1 MPTFSED
8 SLLAV
13 RFGNA
18 RTGFD
23 LVGIVD
29 AALPIARITADV
41 LAQDSKDIP
50 LLEEYV
56 LRLVDQGEK
65 TPESIAG
72 FLGLDVA
79 MVNQTVA
86 VLFGS
91 DDLRWTAPVP
101 GTVPD
106 PRLRLT
112 EKGRFT
118 ATKAAAI
125 VPVRVSQSLVFDQ
138 MLWRASPY
146 TRRSTIARDVAAEA
160 GMIMLPAARSGPV
173 EEGEVT
179 AEEITTLLQENG
191 TTNREVLQVKSIVQ
205 TRTRHVLPVKL
216 LVYADAE
223 RADIE
228 LGVVID
234 GELSDRHE
242 IELIGFGG
250 AKGLGINVEPE
261 PERPLLEPD
270 LEKARIP
277 LQEVTQKRAEQAAVQ
292 LNSPAS
298 LPAEPEAQEPQA
310 EEIRA
315 IGVFEHPEL
324 LDEALTS
331 ARKRILI
338 VSPWITGAI
347 VTTAFVGKLER
358 RLQRGVKVD
367 IAYGYDDSE
376 NRTDPNAIRR
386 LNNLA
391 ARYPEKL
398 HVVRLK
404 SNHAKILLFDD
415 AWVTTSFNWLS
426 FKGDPDRTYR
436 VEEGT
441 LIRNRNRSDM
451 YYSRYLELIDDNR
464 R

>member
-1 MPTFSED
+1 MSTFSED

-29 AALPIARITADV
+29 AALPVARITVEA

-56 LRLVDQGEK
+56 LRLVEGGAR
-65 TPESIAG
+65 TPESMAG
-72 FLGLDVA
+72 FLGLDLA

-91 DDLRWTAPVP
+91 DDLRWVAPVP
-101 GTVPD
+101 GTPPV

-125 VPVRVSQSLVFDQ
+125 VPVRISQSLVFDQ

-146 TRRSTIARDVAAEA
+146 SRRSTIARNVATEA

-173 EEGEVT
+173 EDGEVT
-179 AEEITTLLQENG
+179 ADEITTLLQENG
-191 TTNREVLQVKSIVQ
+191 NTTREVLQIKSIVQ
-205 TRTRHVLPVKL
+205 ARTRHVLPVKL

-223 RADIE
+223 RIDIE

-261 PERPLLEPD
+261 PERPLLDPD
-270 LEKARIP
+270 LEEARVP

-292 LNSPAS
+292 LNAPAP
-298 LPAEPEAQEPQA
+298 LPSEPEAQKLQA

-338 VSPWITGAI
+338 ISPWITGAI
-347 VTTAFVGKLER
+347 LTTAFIGKLER

-376 NRTDPNAIRR
+376 NRTDPNAIKR

-398 HVVRLK
+398 HVARLK

-415 AWVTTSFNWLS
+415 TWVTTSFNWLS

-441 LIRNRNRSDM
+441 LIRNRGKSDT
-451 YYSRYLELIDDNR
+451 YYTRYLELIDDNR

>member
-1 MPTFSED
+1 MSTFSED

-13 RFGNA
+13 RFGKA

-29 AALPIARITADV
+29 AALPVARITVEA

-56 LRLVDQGEK
+56 LRLVDQGAR
-65 TPESIAG
+65 TPEAIAG

-91 DDLRWTAPVP
+91 DDLRWTASMP
-101 GTVPD
+101 GTPPV

-112 EKGRFT
+112 EKGRIT

-125 VPVRVSQSLVFDQ
+125 VPVRISQSLVFDQ

-146 TRRSTIARDVAAEA
+146 SRRSTIARDVATEA
-160 GMIMLPAARSGPV
+160 GMITLPAARSGPV
-173 EEGEVT
+173 EDGEVT
-179 AEEITTLLQENG
+179 AEEITNLLQENG
-191 TTNREVLQVKSIVQ
+191 TTTREVLQVKSIAQ
-205 TRTRHVLPVKL
+205 TRSRHVLPVKL

-261 PERPLLEPD
+261 PERPRLEPD
-270 LEKARIP
+270 LEKDRIP
-277 LQEVTQKRAEQAAVQ
+277 LQEVTQKRAEQAAIQ
-292 LNSPAS
+292 LNAPAL
-298 LPAEPEAQEPQA
+298 LPSEPEAQVPQA

-338 VSPWITGAI
+338 ISPWITGAI

-376 NRTDPNAIRR
+376 NRTDPKAIRR

-398 HVVRLK
+398 HVERLK

-441 LIRNRNRSDM
+441 LIRNRDRSDT
-451 YYSRYLELIDDNR
+451 YYTRYLELIDDNR

>member
-1 MPTFSED
+1 MPPFSED

-29 AALPIARITADV
+29 AALPVARITAEV

-50 LLEEYV
+50 LLEEYI
-56 LRLVDQGEK
+56 LRLVDEGAR

-72 FLGLDVA
+72 FLGLNVA
-79 MVNQTVA
+79 MVNQTIA

-101 GTVPD
+101 GTAPV

-146 TRRSTIARDVAAEA
+146 SRRSTIARDVATEA
-160 GMIMLPAARSGPV
+160 GMINLPAARSGPV
-173 EEGEVT
+173 EDGQVT
-179 AEEITTLLQENG
+179 AEEITALLQENG
-191 TTNREVLQVKSIVQ
+191 TTTREVLQVKSITQ

-242 IELIGFGG
+242 IELIGLGG

-261 PERPLLEPD
+261 PQRPLLEPD
-270 LEKARIP
+270 LEQARIP

-292 LNSPAS
+292 LNSPAP
-298 LPAEPEAQEPQA
+298 LPSNPEAQEAQA

-324 LDEALTS
+324 LDEALTR

-338 VSPWITGAI
+338 ISPWITGAI
-347 VTTAFVGKLER
+347 VDTPFVAKLER

-376 NRTDPNAIRR
+376 NRTDPNAVRK

-426 FKGDPDRTYR
+426 FKGDPNRTYR
-436 VEEGT
+436 MEEGT
-441 LIRNRNRSDM
+441 LIRNRDRSDTH
-451 YYSRYLELIDDNR
+451 YARYLELINDNR

>member
-29 AALPIARITADV
+29 AALPVARITAEV

-56 LRLVDQGEK
+56 LRLVDQGER

-101 GTVPD
+101 GTAPV

-125 VPVRVSQSLVFDQ
+125 VPVRVSQSLVFDR

-146 TRRSTIARDVAAEA
+146 SRRSTIARDVATEA

-173 EEGEVT
+173 EDGEVT

-191 TTNREVLQVKSIVQ
+191 TTTREVLQVKSIVQ
-205 TRTRHVLPVKL
+205 TRTCHVLPVKL

-223 RADIE
+223 RAEIE

-250 AKGLGINVEPE
+250 AKALGISVEPE

-270 LEKARIP
+270 FEMARIP
-277 LQEVTQKRAEQAAVQ
+277 LQEVTQKREEQAAVQ
-292 LNSPAS
+292 LNSPAP
-298 LPAEPEAQEPQA
+298 LPSEPEAQEPPA

-338 VSPWITGAI
+338 ISPWITGAI

-376 NRTDPNAIRR
+376 NRTDPNAVRR

-404 SNHAKILLFDD
+404 SNHAKILLYDD

-441 LIRNRNRSDM
+441 LIRNREKSGI
-451 YYSRYLELIDDNR
+451 YYTRYLELIDDNR

>member
-1 MPTFSED
+1 
-8 SLLAV
+8 
-13 RFGNA
+13 
-18 RTGFD
+18 
-23 LVGIVD
+23 
-29 AALPIARITADV
+29 
-41 LAQDSKDIP
+41 
-50 LLEEYV
+50 
-56 LRLVDQGEK
+56 
-65 TPESIAG
+65 
-72 FLGLDVA
+72 
-79 MVNQTVA
+79 
-86 VLFGS
+86 
-91 DDLRWTAPVP
+91 
-101 GTVPD
+101 
-106 PRLRLT
+106 
-112 EKGRFT
+112 
-118 ATKAAAI
+118 
-125 VPVRVSQSLVFDQ
+125 
-138 MLWRASPY
+138 
-146 TRRSTIARDVAAEA
+146 
-160 GMIMLPAARSGPV
+160 MIMLPAARSGPV
-173 EEGEVT
+173 EDGEVT

-191 TTNREVLQVKSIVQ
+191 TTTREVLQVKSIVQ

-223 RADIE
+223 RVDIE

-242 IELIGFGG
+242 IELIGLGG
-250 AKGLGINVEPE
+250 AKGLGINVERE

-270 LEKARIP
+270 IEEARIP

-292 LNSPAS
+292 LNSPAPLP
-298 LPAEPEAQEPQA
+298 LPAKPKALESQA

-338 VSPWITGAI
+338 ISPWITGAI

-398 HVVRLK
+398 HVARLK

-441 LIRNRNRSDM
+441 LIRNRENLTSTMPATSNSLATTADRPAPLSPACFEPAPRPLGREGGRGGPPGGPVGAAGWRAAGAGRPAGGDPRWAPELARTRGWFGGAWCIGRPVPIPGFTSH
-451 YYSRYLELIDDNR
+451 SRGAASGTSR
-464 R
+464 P

>member
-56 LRLVDQGEK
+56 LRLVDQGER

-91 DDLRWTAPVP
+91 DDLRWTPPVP
-101 GTVPD
+101 GTAPV

-146 TRRSTIARDVAAEA
+146 SRRSTIARDVATEA

-173 EEGEVT
+173 EDGEVT

-191 TTNREVLQVKSIVQ
+191 TTTREVLQVKSIIQ

-242 IELIGFGG
+242 IELIGLGG

-277 LQEVTQKRAEQAAVQ
+277 LPEVTQKRAEQAAVQ

-298 LPAEPEAQEPQA
+298 LPSEPEAHEPQV

-386 LNNLA
+386 LDNLA

-415 AWVTTSFNWLS
+415 TWVTTSFNWLS

-441 LIRNRNRSDM
+441 LIRKRDKSDVC
-451 YYSRYLELIDDNR
+451 YARYLELIDDNR

>member
-1 MPTFSED
+1 MSTFSED

-13 RFGNA
+13 RFGKA

-29 AALPIARITADV
+29 AALPVARITVEA

-56 LRLVDQGEK
+56 LRLVDQGAR
-65 TPESIAG
+65 TPDAIAG
-72 FLGLDVA
+72 FLGLDVT

-91 DDLRWTAPVP
+91 DDLRWTASMP
-101 GTVPD
+101 GTPPV

-112 EKGRFT
+112 EKGRIT

-125 VPVRVSQSLVFDQ
+125 VPVRISQSLVFDQ

-146 TRRSTIARDVAAEA
+146 SRRSTIARDVATEA
-160 GMIMLPAARSGPV
+160 GMITLPAARSGPV
-173 EEGEVT
+173 EDGEVT

-191 TTNREVLQVKSIVQ
+191 TTTREVLQVKSIAQ
-205 TRTRHVLPVKL
+205 TRSRHVLPVKL

-223 RADIE
+223 RAETE

-270 LEKARIP
+270 LEKDRIP
-277 LQEVTQKRAEQAAVQ
+277 LQEVTQKRAEQAAIQ
-292 LNSPAS
+292 LNAPAL
-298 LPAEPEAQEPQA
+298 LPSEPEAQVPQV

-338 VSPWITGAI
+338 ISPWITGAI
-347 VTTAFVGKLER
+347 VTTAFAGKLER

-376 NRTDPNAIRR
+376 NRTDPKAIRR

-441 LIRNRNRSDM
+441 LIRNRDRSDI
-451 YYSRYLELIDDNR
+451 YYTRYLELIDDNR

>member
-1 MPTFSED
+1 MSTFSED

-29 AALPIARITADV
+29 AALPVARLTAEV

-56 LRLVDQGEK
+56 LRLVDQGET

-91 DDLRWTAPVP
+91 DDLRWTAPMP
-101 GTVPD
+101 GTTPA
-106 PRLRLT
+106 PQLRLT

-146 TRRSTIARDVAAEA
+146 SRRSTLARDAATEA

-173 EEGEVT
+173 EKGEVT
-179 AEEITTLLQENG
+179 AEEITNLLQENG
-191 TTNREVLQVKSIVQ
+191 TTTREVLQVKSIVQ

-250 AKGLGINVEPE
+250 AKCLGINVEPE

-277 LQEVTQKRAEQAAVQ
+277 LREVTQKRAEQAAAQ
-292 LNSPAS
+292 LNTLAS
-298 LPAEPEAQEPQA
+298 LSSEPEAQEPQA

-338 VSPWITGAI
+338 ISPWITGAI

-391 ARYPEKL
+391 VRYPEKL
-398 HVVRLK
+398 HIVRLK
-404 SNHAKILLFDD
+404 SNHAKILLYDD

-441 LIRNRNRSDM
+441 LIRNRKKSDI
-451 YYSRYLELIDDNR
+451 YYARYLELIQDNSR
-464 R
+464 

>member
-29 AALPIARITADV
+29 AALPVARITAEV

-56 LRLVDQGEK
+56 LRLVDQGER

-72 FLGLDVA
+72 FLGLDIA

-86 VLFGS
+86 ALFGS

-101 GTVPD
+101 GTAPV

-146 TRRSTIARDVAAEA
+146 SRRSTIARDVATEA

-173 EEGEVT
+173 EDGEVT
-179 AEEITTLLQENG
+179 AEEITNLLQENG
-191 TTNREVLQVKSIVQ
+191 TTTREALQIKSIAQ

-223 RADIE
+223 RLDVE

-242 IELIGFGG
+242 IELIGLGG
-250 AKGLGINVEPE
+250 AKGLGINVESE
-261 PERPLLEPD
+261 PERALLEPD
-270 LEKARIP
+270 LEEARIP

-292 LNSPAS
+292 LNSPAP
-298 LPAEPEAQEPQA
+298 LPAEPEAQKPRM

-324 LDEALTS
+324 LDEALAN

-338 VSPWITGAI
+338 ISPWITGAI
-347 VTTAFVGKLER
+347 VNTAFVGKLER
-358 RLQRGVKVD
+358 RLQRGVEVD

-376 NRTDPNAIRR
+376 NRTDPNAVRR

-398 HVVRLK
+398 RVARLK

-415 AWVTTSFNWLS
+415 TWVTTSFNWLS

-441 LIRNRNRSDM
+441 LIRNRVKSDS
-451 YYSRYLELIDDNR
+451 YYTRYIELIGDNR

>member
-18 RTGFD
+18 RTGLD

-29 AALPIARITADV
+29 AALPVARVTAEC
-41 LAQDSKDIP
+41 LAQDSKNIP

-56 LRLVDQGEK
+56 LRLVDQGET

-101 GTVPD
+101 GTAPTS
-106 PRLRLT
+106 RLRLT

-146 TRRSTIARDVAAEA
+146 SRRSTIARDVAAEA
-160 GMIMLPAARSGPV
+160 GMIMLPTARSGPV
-173 EEGEVT
+173 EDGEVT
-179 AEEITTLLQENG
+179 AEEITNLLQENG
-191 TTNREVLQVKSIVQ
+191 TTTREVLQVKSIVQ
-205 TRTRHVLPVKL
+205 PRTRHVLPVKL

-223 RADIE
+223 RTDIE
-228 LGVVID
+228 IGVVID

-261 PERPLLEPD
+261 PERPQLEPD

-277 LQEVTQKRAEQAAVQ
+277 LQEVTQKREEQAAVQ
-292 LNSPAS
+292 LNSQAPLS
-298 LPAEPEAQEPQA
+298 SEPKAQEAHP

-338 VSPWITGAI
+338 ISPWVTGAI
-347 VTTAFVGKLER
+347 ITTAFVGKLER

-376 NRTDPNAIRR
+376 NRTDPKAIKR
-386 LNNLA
+386 LNSLA
-391 ARYPEKL
+391 ARYPDKL
-398 HVVRLK
+398 HVTRLR

-415 AWVTTSFNWLS
+415 TWVTTSFNWLS

-436 VEEGT
+436 MEEGT
-441 LIRNRNRSDM
+441 LIRNRNKADT
-451 YYSRYLELIDDNR
+451 YHTRYLELIGDNR

>member
-1 MPTFSED
+1 MSTFSED

-13 RFGNA
+13 RFGKV

-29 AALPIARITADV
+29 AALPVARITVEA

-56 LRLVDQGEK
+56 LRLVDQGAR

-91 DDLRWTAPVP
+91 DDLRWTASMP
-101 GTVPD
+101 GTPPV

-112 EKGRFT
+112 EKGRIT

-125 VPVRVSQSLVFDQ
+125 VPVRISQSLVFDQ

-146 TRRSTIARDVAAEA
+146 SRRSTIARDVATEA
-160 GMIMLPAARSGPV
+160 GMITLPAARSGPV
-173 EEGEVT
+173 EDGEVT

-191 TTNREVLQVKSIVQ
+191 TTTREVLQVKSIAQ
-205 TRTRHVLPVKL
+205 TRSRHVLPVKL

-270 LEKARIP
+270 LEKDRIP
-277 LQEVTQKRAEQAAVQ
+277 LQEVTQKRAEQAAIQ
-292 LNSPAS
+292 LNAPAL
-298 LPAEPEAQEPQA
+298 LPSEQEAQVPQA

-338 VSPWITGAI
+338 ISPWITGAI

-376 NRTDPNAIRR
+376 NRTDPKAIRR

-441 LIRNRNRSDM
+441 LIRNRDRSDV
-451 YYSRYLELIDDNR
+451 YYTRYLELIDDNR

>member
-29 AALPIARITADV
+29 AALPVARITAEV

-56 LRLVDQGEK
+56 LRLVDQGVQ

-101 GTVPD
+101 GTAPV

-146 TRRSTIARDVAAEA
+146 SRRSTIARDVATEA
-160 GMIMLPAARSGPV
+160 GMIMLPTARSGPV
-173 EEGEVT
+173 EDGEVT
-179 AEEITTLLQENG
+179 AEEITTLLQEHG
-191 TTNREVLQVKSIVQ
+191 TTTREVLQVKSIVQ

-223 RADIE
+223 RVDIE

-242 IELIGFGG
+242 IELIGLGG

-261 PERPLLEPD
+261 SERPPLEPD

-292 LNSPAS
+292 LNSPAP
-298 LPAEPEAQEPQA
+298 LPPDPKALEPQA

-338 VSPWITGAI
+338 ISPWITGAI
-347 VTTAFVGKLER
+347 VTTAFIGRLER

-398 HVVRLK
+398 HVARLK
-404 SNHAKILLFDD
+404 SNHAKILFFDD

-441 LIRNRNRSDM
+441 LIRNRKKSDA
-451 YYSRYLELIDDNR
+451 YYTRYLGLIDDNR

>member
-29 AALPIARITADV
+29 AALPVARITADV

-56 LRLVDQGEK
+56 LRLVDQGAR

-101 GTVPD
+101 GTAPV

-125 VPVRVSQSLVFDQ
+125 VPVRVSQSFVFDQ

-146 TRRSTIARDVAAEA
+146 SRRSTIARDVATEA
-160 GMIMLPAARSGPV
+160 GMIALPAARSGPI
-173 EEGEVT
+173 EDGEVT

-191 TTNREVLQVKSIVQ
+191 TTTREVLQVKSITQ

-242 IELIGFGG
+242 IELIGCGG

-261 PERPLLEPD
+261 PQRPLLEPD

-277 LQEVTQKRAEQAAVQ
+277 LPEVTQKRAEQAAVQ
-292 LNSPAS
+292 LNSPAP
-298 LPAEPEAQEPQA
+298 LPSEPEAQEPQA

-324 LDEALTS
+324 LDEALTR

-347 VTTAFVGKLER
+347 VTTAFVAKLER

-376 NRTDPNAIRR
+376 NRTDPNAVRK

-436 VEEGT
+436 MEEGT
-441 LIRNRNRSDM
+441 LIRNRDRSDM
-451 YYSRYLELIDDNR
+451 YYARYLELIDDNR

>member
-29 AALPIARITADV
+29 AALPVARITAEV

-56 LRLVDQGEK
+56 LRLVEQGES

-91 DDLRWTAPVP
+91 DDLRWAAPVP
-101 GTVPD
+101 GTAPV

-118 ATKAAAI
+118 ATKAASI
-125 VPVRVSQSLVFDQ
+125 VPVRVTQSLVFDQ

-146 TRRSTIARDVAAEA
+146 SRRSTIARDVATEA

-173 EEGEVT
+173 EDGEVT
-179 AEEITTLLQENG
+179 AEEITALLQENG
-191 TTNREVLQVKSIVQ
+191 TTSREVLQIKSVVQ
-205 TRTRHVLPVKL
+205 ARTRHVLPVKL

-223 RADIE
+223 RVDVE

-261 PERPLLEPD
+261 PERPLLEPA

-277 LQEVTQKRAEQAAVQ
+277 LQEVTEKRAEQAAVQ
-292 LNSPAS
+292 LNSPAP
-298 LPAEPEAQEPQA
+298 LPSAPEAEKPPA

-324 LDEALTS
+324 LDEALSS

-338 VSPWITGAI
+338 ISPWITGAI

-358 RLQRGVKVD
+358 RLQRGVRVD

-376 NRTDPNAIRR
+376 NRTDPNAIKR

-398 HVVRLK
+398 HVARLK

-441 LIRNRNRSDM
+441 LIRNREKSDT
-451 YYSRYLELIDDNR
+451 YYTRYLELIDSNR

>member
-8 SLLAV
+8 SLLAA

-29 AALPIARITADV
+29 AALPVARVTADA

-56 LRLVDQGEK
+56 LRLVDQGVR

-91 DDLRWTAPVP
+91 DDLRWTAPAS
-101 GTVPD
+101 GTAPV

-138 MLWRASPY
+138 MLWRTSSY
-146 TRRSTIARDVAAEA
+146 SRRSTIARDVASEA

-173 EEGEVT
+173 EDGEVT
-179 AEEITTLLQENG
+179 AEEITALLVENG
-191 TTNREVLQVKSIVQ
+191 TTTREVLQVKGIVQ
-205 TRTRHVLPVKL
+205 TRVRHVLPVKL

-250 AKGLGINVEPE
+250 AKGLGINVEPDL
-261 PERPLLEPD
+261 ERPPLEPD
-270 LEKARIP
+270 LEMARIP

-292 LNSPAS
+292 LNSPVP
-298 LPAEPEAQEPQA
+298 LPSEPEAQKPQA

-338 VSPWITGAI
+338 ISPWITGAI

-386 LNNLA
+386 LSNLA

-398 HVVRLK
+398 HIVRLK

-441 LIRNRNRSDM
+441 LIKNREKSDT
-451 YYSRYLELIDDNR
+451 YYTRYRELIDHNR

>member
-101 GTVPD
+101 GTAPV

-146 TRRSTIARDVAAEA
+146 SRRSTIARDVATEA

-173 EEGEVT
+173 EDGEVT
-179 AEEITTLLQENG
+179 AEEITTLLHENG
-191 TTNREVLQVKSIVQ
+191 TTTREVLQVKSIVQ

-270 LEKARIP
+270 LEMARIP

-298 LPAEPEAQEPQA
+298 LPSEPEAQEPQA

-441 LIRNRNRSDM
+441 LIRNRNKSDM
-451 YYSRYLELIDDNR
+451 YYSRYLELIDGNR

>member
-1 MPTFSED
+1 MSTFSED

-23 LVGIVD
+23 LVDIVD
-29 AALPIARITADV
+29 AALPVARITVEA

-56 LRLVDQGEK
+56 LRLVDQGER

-91 DDLRWTAPVP
+91 DDLRWTASMP
-101 GTVPD
+101 GTPPV

-112 EKGRFT
+112 EKGRIT

-125 VPVRVSQSLVFDQ
+125 VPVRISQSLVFDQ

-146 TRRSTIARDVAAEA
+146 SRRSTIPRDVATEA
-160 GMIMLPAARSGPV
+160 GMITLPAAQSGPV
-173 EEGEVT
+173 EDGEVT

-191 TTNREVLQVKSIVQ
+191 TTTREVLQVKSIAQ
-205 TRTRHVLPVKL
+205 TRSRHVLPVKL

-242 IELIGFGG
+242 MELIGFGG

-270 LEKARIP
+270 LEKDRIP
-277 LQEVTQKRAEQAAVQ
+277 LQEVTQKRAEQAAIQ
-292 LNSPAS
+292 LNSPAL
-298 LPAEPEAQEPQA
+298 LPSEPEARVPQA

-338 VSPWITGAI
+338 ISPWITGAI

-376 NRTDPNAIRR
+376 NRTDPKAIRR

-441 LIRNRNRSDM
+441 LIRNRDRSDI
-451 YYSRYLELIDDNR
+451 YYTRYLELIDDNR